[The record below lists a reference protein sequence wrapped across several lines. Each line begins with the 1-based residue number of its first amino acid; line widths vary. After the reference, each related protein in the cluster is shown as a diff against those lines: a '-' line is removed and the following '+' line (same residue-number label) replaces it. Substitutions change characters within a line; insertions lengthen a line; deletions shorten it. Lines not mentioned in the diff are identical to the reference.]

1 MGMKRRTWKAG
12 NVVGFRGVGTGDIER
27 RESFFVRVFVGLMRG
42 WHNLEKR
49 HVLGD
54 ILDSLGDEKH
64 LTI

>member
-42 WHNLEKR
+42 KGH
-49 HVLGD
+49 HPQC
-54 ILDSLGDEKH
+54 H
-64 LTI
+64 